1 MSDKN
6 EIVEVSYHEIIHE
19 TEKAY
24 LMNIFNDGSDGM
36 WIPKS
41 QIEELDE
48 NSKTFMLPQWLAEEK
63 ELV

>member
-1 MSDKN
+1 MSN
-6 EIVEVSYHEIIHE
+6 ELVEVTVEIKRE

-24 LMNIFNDGSDGM
+24 LVNDGETET

-41 QIEELDE
+41 QIDEEMEVNGGAVVLAI
-48 NSKTFMLPQWLAEEK
+48 PGWLAEEK